1 MDFDNFT
8 LSLPFRYSPEKRVG
22 ALNFYTQFF
31 IANGNFMVKSFT
43 LCYSKLARSGCTQSM
58 CRLLVVVFAC
68 CFLQSKAA
76 AQELLSQTQL
86 TTQQG
91 EVWGMIPETQGD
103 YMLPPVGAEHAG
115 LGVPEPAF
123 TPIPLPK
130 ADYSGYFYADLAKYT
145 EKVQRWWGE
154 NPDSFFYE
162 DGLTQNLIRMGF
174 YDSLL
179 KWQILNKNVN
189 LIEKNGN

>member
-1 MDFDNFT
+1 
-8 LSLPFRYSPEKRVG
+8 
-22 ALNFYTQFF
+22 
-31 IANGNFMVKSFT
+31 MVKSFL
-43 LCYSKLARSGCTQSM
+43 LCYSKLVRRFCPETM
-58 CRLLVVVFAC
+58 FRLLTVVIAC
-68 CFLQSKAA
+68 AFWQSNAT
-76 AQELLSQTQL
+76 AQELSSQTQL

-91 EVWGMIPETQGD
+91 DVWGMIPETQGD
-103 YMLPPVGAEHAG
+103 YMLPPLGAVHAG

-123 TPIPLPK
+123 TLVPLPK
-130 ADYSGYFYADLAKYT
+130 PDYSGYFYTDLAKYT
-145 EKVQRWWGE
+145 EKVQRWWAE

-189 LIEKNGN
+189 LIEKTGN